1 MIEFVTGDI
10 LKSKAQA
17 LAHGVAPSDHFNQGL
32 ALTLREQW
40 PSLYKDFRH
49 FCYTQKVSEG
59 DVWAWKGAGGPVIFN
74 LFTQKR
80 AETDDGN
87 PGSSSES
94 YVNTCLKNLT
104 KTLQKENIKSIA
116 LPRLAT
122 GVGGLSWE
130 VVKPLMLKHFE
141 GLDIKVFIYDK
152 FQKDVAAQESL

>member
-1 MIEFVTGDI
+1 MIQFVTGDI
-10 LKSKAQA
+10 LKSKAEA
-17 LAHGVAPSDHFNQGL
+17 VAHGIAPNDHFNQGL

-49 FCYTQKVSEG
+49 YCHSQKVAEG

-74 LFTQKR
+74 LFTQQR
-80 AETDDGN
+80 AETKDGN

-94 YVNTCLKNLT
+94 YVNTCLKNLI
-104 KTLQKENIKSIA
+104 KALKNENIKSIA

-122 GVGGLSWE
+122 GVGGLSWD

-141 GLDIKVFIYDK
+141 GLDIQFFIYEK
-152 FQKDVAAQESL
+152 YQKDLAAKEAL